1 MTIETQ
7 TPSDPTAVPAASPVK
22 KVNWNQVGIFIG
34 LTFGLT
40 WLLDLFLYLKGGLSN
55 PAVTLALQF
64 QMLLPAFS
72 AILLGMFFFKDSPIH
87 IQNNHSKAKWFT
99 WYFLFFTLLY
109 AAAVILA
116 FLRPELLQTLSTV
129 MLIPSLIGLVLVIVL
144 RAVGGKDSFA
154 GVGMGGGKPGL
165 WVLFGL
171 GIVALAGLQTFLSWL
186 FKMGTPV
193 DLSSLYAQAA
203 VSGMTPPILMVV
215 LAAQTI
221 ILGPFLGLLVTFGEE
236 YGWRGYLQSALT
248 GLGRVRG
255 VTLVGIIWGIWH
267 WPVIWMG
274 YNYPGHP
281 YLGSLLMVLLSIG
294 LAFLLGYA
302 VLKARGIWIAAF
314 LHALVNQSFGFFM
327 GVIYA
332 PADSA
337 YSFGIGLPGLI
348 VVALLVVLILRD
360 PVWKQ
365 ND

>member
-1 MTIETQ
+1 MKIEMQ
-7 TPSDPTAVPAASPVK
+7 TPVDPTAVPAVSSVK
-22 KVNWNQVGIFIG
+22 KVNWKQVGTFIG

-40 WLLDLFLYLKGGLSN
+40 WLLDLVLFLNGGLNN

-72 AILLGMFFFKDSPIH
+72 AILLGMFFFKDSLIN
-87 IQNNHSKAKWFT
+87 IKNNHSKSRWFT

-109 AAAVILA
+109 AAAVILV
-116 FLRPELLQTLSTV
+116 FIRPELLGTISSV
-129 MLIPSLIGLVLVIVL
+129 MLIPSLVGLVLVIVL
-144 RAVGGKDSFA
+144 RAVGGKEAFA

-171 GIVALAGLQTFLSWL
+171 GIIVFAGLQTLLSWL
-186 FKMGTPV
+186 FKMGTSV

-203 VSGMTPPILMVV
+203 LSGMTPPILMVV

-221 ILGPFLGLLVTFGEE
+221 LLGPFLGLLVTFGEE

-281 YLGSLLMVLLSIG
+281 WLGSLLMVLVSIG
-294 LAFLLGYA
+294 LAFMLGYA
-302 VLKARGIWIAAF
+302 VLKAKGIWIAAF

-332 PADSA
+332 PDDAA

-348 VVALLVVLILRD
+348 VIALLVVLILRD

-365 ND
+365 AN